1 MVRGDSLPWGRV
13 RERVL
18 NKNTD
23 YKSPIGFFDSGVGGL
38 SVLARFRKS
47 LPNESIIYFG
57 DTIHLPYGNK
67 TKEELIGYA
76 RSILDFM
83 QNKGVK
89 AVVIACNTS
98 SAQAYDSIKD
108 NYPFPIY
115 PIIQTCAK
123 GIGVN
128 NYRRIGVFA
137 TEATVKSGKY
147 TKELKKGNSNIQVKE
162 MASKDWVSI
171 VENVGDNI
179 EEKKANIKFEL
190 EEMLEF
196 KPDKIILGCTH
207 YPYLMSEFIKYAP
220 KELFIDPAD
229 IFVKYLKYDLSDK
242 NMLNSESITP
252 HPCPSPTGGEGDAL
266 PAYHNVVDQYSPEN
280 NFSTEQFYV
289 SSNPEEFV
297 KNAKIFYEIKELP
310 ILV

>member
-1 MVRGDSLPWGRV
+1 M
-13 RERVL
+13 
-18 NKNTD
+18 NNT
-23 YKSPIGFFDSGVGGL
+23 SPIGFFDSGVGGL
-38 SVLARFRKS
+38 SVLARFRKA

-76 RSILDFM
+76 KNILEFM
-83 QNKGVK
+83 QNKAVK

-98 SAQAYDSIKD
+98 SAQAYDTIKD
-108 NYPFPIY
+108 IYPFPIY

-128 NYRRIGVFA
+128 NYKRIGVFA

-147 TKELKKGNSNIQVKE
+147 TEELKKGNSNILVKE

-171 VENVGDNI
+171 VESVGDNL
-179 EEKKANIKFEL
+179 EEKKANIKSEI

-207 YPYLMSEFIKYAP
+207 YPYLMNEFIKYAP
-220 KELFIDPAD
+220 KELFIDPAE
-229 IFVKYLKYDLSDK
+229 IFVKYLREDLKS
-242 NMLNSESITP
+242 NNLLSNSNII
-252 HPCPSPTGGEGDAL
+252 GL
-266 PAYHNVVDQYSPEN
+266 
-280 NFSTEQFYV
+280 EQFYV
-289 SSNPEEFV
+289 SSKPDEFI
-297 KNAKIFYEIKELP
+297 KNAKIFYDVKELP
-310 ILV
+310 IVI